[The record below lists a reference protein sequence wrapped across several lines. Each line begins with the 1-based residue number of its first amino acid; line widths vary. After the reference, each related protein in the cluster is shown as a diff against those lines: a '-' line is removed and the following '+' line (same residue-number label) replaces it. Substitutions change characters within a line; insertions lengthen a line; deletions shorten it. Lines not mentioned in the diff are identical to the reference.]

1 MKISFYR
8 QIEVFRTVMTSSSL
22 SAASGRLLISQPAIT
37 KQLKNLEDY
46 VGTKL
51 FLREGHRLQPTEH
64 ARRLLAQSESVMEGM
79 QNLDRFARSLEQNTI
94 QTLHIA
100 AMPMIARLWLPKR
113 VCGILARY
121 PNVNVTVEVTRSS
134 RILDMVETGQFD
146 IGLALPVRPSGAIVS
161 HDLLSN
167 KAVCIFPIGHAFEK
181 KNAIDPSDLIDED
194 FLLLGPLSHTRK
206 DILAAF
212 DQYDVLPNIR
222 AEIELEELAVAM
234 VETGAGVSIIDE
246 YSARKR
252 QEQGARIKFKP
263 FKPSIMMDIQIMHN
277 ITPKSPD
284 LVKTVMDRFL
294 K

>member
-1 MKISFYR
+1 MSFYR

-22 SAASGRLLISQPAIT
+22 IAASGRLLISQPAIT

-51 FLREGHRLQPTEH
+51 FHREGHRLQPTEH
-64 ARRLLAQSESVMEGM
+64 ARRLFGQSETAMEGM
-79 QNLDRFARSLEQNTI
+79 QNLDRFAKSLEQNTI
-94 QTLHIA
+94 ETLHIA
-100 AMPMIARLWLPKR
+100 AMPMIARLWLPER
-113 VCGILARY
+113 VSGILKRY

-134 RILDMVETGQFD
+134 RILDMVETGQID

-161 HDLLSN
+161 THLLGN
-167 KAVCIFPIGHAFEK
+167 PAVCVFPVGHAFENK
-181 KNAIDPSDLIDED
+181 ESICPSDLVNED

-212 DQYDVLPNIR
+212 DQYDTSPNIR

-234 VETGAGVSIIDE
+234 VETGVGVSIIDE

-252 QEQGARIKFKP
+252 QEQGAIIAFRPFTPTIK
-263 FKPSIMMDIQIMHN
+263 MDIQIMHN
-277 ITPKSPD
+277 TNPKSPD
-284 LVKTVMDRFL
+284 LVKTVINHFL